1 MINKLSIMFQFRE
14 EKYTGENSPGG
25 GLIHFA
31 LVDRGWIHN

>member
-14 EKYTGENSPGG
+14 EKYTGENSPGE

-31 LVDRGWIHN
+31 LVDRG